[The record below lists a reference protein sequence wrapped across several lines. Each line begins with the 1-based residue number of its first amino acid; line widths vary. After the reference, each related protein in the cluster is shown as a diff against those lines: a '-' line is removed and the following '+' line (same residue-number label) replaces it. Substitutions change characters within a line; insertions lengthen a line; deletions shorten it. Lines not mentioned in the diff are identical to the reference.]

1 MSDRNTLRILSLDG
15 GGMRGYLSA
24 IFFKLFVQQ
33 WGINANEIW
42 KHFDI
47 ITGSSI
53 GGITALAY
61 ASGKS
66 PTDILPFFTEDG
78 PWIFTTSTSTPSSR
92 PSTLTKINTIVG
104 GPLSSPTFYPSTTD
118 GIGTKRLKSKL
129 DNVFGIQTMQD
140 MKTNVLITSFEKNAT
155 ETDFTQ
161 DSNTPIYFSNSN
173 IVPVLIGQ
181 NNLAVDVAMA
191 TSAAPLYFP
200 SWQIGED
207 KYIDG
212 GVVQNNPASL
222 GLAIAKSLKPTAKR
236 YCVLSIGTGLGDVG
250 FASTQTNI
258 VKQRAIQEA
267 TELRNNPKAFAE
279 KWQLSSREV
288 KSLQQVSSN
297 LKLLEGAYLIMYLI
311 GAMGGGAQ
319 EIVAKELEIESKYTL
334 DNLYYYRMQYYLD
347 PVKDTELDN
356 STSSILAYYEES
368 ATNYFN
374 NDIANI
380 SSFISRLIA

>member
-53 GGITALAY
+53 GGIMGLAY

-66 PTDILPFFTEDG
+66 PSDILSFFTDDG
-78 PWIFTTSTSTPSSR
+78 PYIFTTSSSSPSSR
-92 PSTLTKINTIVG
+92 PSTLAKINSIVG
-104 GPLSSPTFYPSTTD
+104 GPLSSPTFYPSTID

-129 DNVFGIQTMQD
+129 DSVFGTQTMQD
-140 MKTNVLITSFEKNAT
+140 MKTNVLITSFEKNDS

-161 DSNTPIYFSNSN
+161 DTNTPVYFSNSN

-181 NNLAVDVAMA
+181 NYLAADIAMA

-200 SWQIGED
+200 SWQIGDD

-222 GLAIAKSLKPTAKR
+222 GLAIGKSLKKHANR

-288 KSLQQVSSN
+288 KSLQQLSSN

-319 EIVAKELEIESKYTL
+319 EIVSKELEIESNYTL

-347 PVKDTELDN
+347 PAKDTELDN

-374 NDIANI
+374 NDQADI
-380 SSFISRLIA
+380 SAFISRLDA

>member
-1 MSDRNTLRILSLDG
+1 
-15 GGMRGYLSA
+15 
-24 IFFKLFVQQ
+24 
-33 WGINANEIW
+33 
-42 KHFDI
+42 
-47 ITGSSI
+47 
-53 GGITALAY
+53 
-61 ASGKS
+61 
-66 PTDILPFFTEDG
+66 
-78 PWIFTTSTSTPSSR
+78 
-92 PSTLTKINTIVG
+92 
-104 GPLSSPTFYPSTTD
+104 
-118 GIGTKRLKSKL
+118 
-129 DNVFGIQTMQD
+129 
-140 MKTNVLITSFEKNAT
+140 
-155 ETDFTQ
+155 
-161 DSNTPIYFSNSN
+161 
-173 IVPVLIGQ
+173 
-181 NNLAVDVAMA
+181 MA

-236 YCVLSIGTGLGDVG
+236 YCLLSIGTGLGDVG

-258 VKQRAIQEA
+258 VKQIAIQEA

-347 PVKDTELDN
+347 PAKDTELDN

>member
-1 MSDRNTLRILSLDG
+1 MDSGTVRVLSLDG

-24 IFFKLFVQQ
+24 VWLDKFIQM
-33 WGINANEIW
+33 WGISGNELW
-42 KHFDI
+42 KYFDVI
-47 ITGSSI
+47 AGSSI
-53 GGITALAY
+53 GGIMALAY

-78 PWIFTTSTSTPSSR
+78 PWIFTTSSSTPSSR

-129 DNVFGIQTMQD
+129 DNVFGTQTMQD
-140 MKTNVLITSFEKNAT
+140 MKTNVLITSFEKNDT

-161 DSNTPIYFSNSN
+161 DTNTPIYFSNSN

-200 SWQIGED
+200 SWKIGED

-222 GLAIAKSLKPTAKR
+222 GLSIGKALKPTARR

-250 FASTQTNI
+250 FASGPDNSFRQRVFKELEEIKTNI
-258 VKQRAIQEA
+258 EG
-267 TELRNNPKAFAE
+267 FAN
-279 KWQLSSREV
+279 KWQLSIKEANLL
-288 KSLQQVSSN
+288 KEKVSD
-297 LKLLEGAYLIMYLI
+297 LGVLEGAYLIMYLI

-319 EIVAKELEIESKYTL
+319 EVVAKELEVTTKYTL

-347 PVKDTELDN
+347 PAKDTELDH
-356 STSSILAYYEES
+356 STPEILEYYRSSVIEQ
-368 ATNYFN
+368 FN
-374 NDIANI
+374 KDQANI
-380 SSFISRLIA
+380 AKFLEHLTA

>member
-1 MSDRNTLRILSLDG
+1 MDTNTIRILSLDG

-53 GGITALAY
+53 GGIMALAY
-61 ASGKS
+61 SSGKS
-66 PTDILPFFTEDG
+66 PTDILPFFIEDG
-78 PWIFTTSTSTPSSR
+78 PYIFTTNASSPSVR
-92 PSTLTKINTIVG
+92 PSTLSKISTLVG
-104 GPLSSPTFYPSTTD
+104 SGTFYPSNVN
-118 GIGTKRLKSKL
+118 GIGSRRLQTKVESE
-129 DNVFGIQTMQD
+129 FGNSTMQD
-140 MKTNVLITSFEKNAT
+140 LKTATIITSFEKNDV

-161 DSNTPIYFSNSN
+161 DTNTPVYFSNSN
-173 IVPVLIGQ
+173 IITDLSGQ
-181 NNLAVDVAMA
+181 DFKISDVAMA

-222 GLAIAKSLKPTAKR
+222 GFAIAKSLKPTANR

-250 FASTQTNI
+250 FASTQSNI
-258 VKQRAIQEA
+258 VKQRALKEA
-267 TELRNNPKAFAE
+267 AELRANPKAFAE

-288 KSLQQVSSN
+288 KNLEQVANN
-297 LKLLEGAYLIMYLI
+297 LKILEGAYLIMYLI

-347 PVKDTELDN
+347 PDKDTELDN
-356 STSSILAYYEES
+356 STSSILSYYEES
-368 ATNYFN
+368 VTNYFN
-374 NDIANI
+374 NDQADI
-380 SSFISRLIA
+380 SAFISRLDA